1 MLIFL
6 AGWRNLPNDNAQGG
20 IPEHRAGDL
29 EIMVPYL
36 GAAPEEVEEAV
47 CVRVE
52 EAVEG
57 VDGIDRIITRAGE
70 GMCSVRVL
78 LQPDIEVTTPLN
90 QIKGKVDAI
99 STFPAPKPKKPIVS
113 SMQFRGQTIALM
125 VYGDTDQTTL
135 KLFAEEIRD
144 ELSALD
150 GISQVAVSYARP
162 WEISI
167 EVSENTL
174 RQYSF
179 NNGSN
184 RQCEKKSGVIP

>member
-6 AGWRNLPNDNAQGG
+6 AGGAISLITMHKEEFPNIEPG
-20 IPEHRAGDL
+20 IV

-57 VDGIDRIITRAGE
+57 VDGIDRIISRAGE

-78 LQPDIEVTTPLN
+78 LQSDVDVTTPLN

-99 STFPAPKPKKPIVS
+99 STFPTETEKPIVS

-144 ELSALD
+144 ELSALE

-162 WEISI
+162 W
-167 EVSENTL
+167 
-174 RQYSF
+174 
-179 NNGSN
+179 
-184 RQCEKKSGVIP
+184 KSQSR